1 MSRLFRDVDGG
12 CVSPRGSVVCI
23 GAFDGLHLGHQALVG
38 RVAGRAHE
46 FGLEAAVLSFE
57 PLPREFFGGE
67 RAPARLTLP
76 RERIEGLLALGVD
89 LIGLLRFNAA
99 LAAMPAEDFVRQV
112 IGRRLNAREVW
123 VGPDFRF
130 GRGRAGDVELLRRL
144 GAELGFEARVM
155 DQVDIGGSRV
165 SASRIRELL
174 GEGELDVV
182 AELLGHTYR
191 MSGRVTRGRQL
202 GRRLGYPTANLRLGG
217 KVPALRGIFASRVHG
232 VGPVPLPAVSS
243 LGTRPTVDGA
253 EPLLET
259 HVFDFEGDLYGRRIG
274 VEFIAKLRDEQRFD
288 NLDALVAQM
297 DRDAAAA
304 RELLNTSNPRAAQ

>member
-38 RVAGRAHE
+38 RVVGRAHE

-57 PLPREFFGGE
+57 PLPREFFGGD

-76 RERIEGLLALGVD
+76 RARIEGLLALGVD
-89 LIGLLRFNAA
+89 VIGLLRFNAA
-99 LAAMPAEDFVRQV
+99 LAAIPAEDFVRRV
-112 IGRRLNAREVW
+112 IGQRLNAREVW

-130 GRGRAGDVELLRRL
+130 GRGRSGDIDTLRSL
-144 GAELGFEARVM
+144 GAELGFEARCM

-174 GEGELDVV
+174 GAGELDVV
-182 AELLGHTYR
+182 AEMLGHGYR
-191 MSGRVTRGRQL
+191 ISGRVARGRQL
-202 GRRLGYPTANLRLGG
+202 GRQLGYPTANLRLGG

-232 VGPVPLPAVSS
+232 VGQSPMPAVSS
-243 LGTRPTVDGA
+243 LGTRPTVDGD

-259 HVFDFEGDLYGRRIG
+259 HLFDFEGDLYGRRIG
-274 VEFIAKLRDEQRFD
+274 VEFVAKLRDELKFD

-304 RELLNTSNPRAAQ
+304 RNLLNVHNARASQ

>member
-38 RVAGRAHE
+38 RVVGRAHE
-46 FGLEAAVLSFE
+46 SGLAAAVLSFE
-57 PLPREFFGGE
+57 PLPREFFGGD

-76 RERIEGLLALGVD
+76 RARIEGLLALGVD
-89 LIGLLRFNAA
+89 VIGLLRFNAA
-99 LAAMPAEDFVRQV
+99 LAAIPAEDFVRRV
-112 IGRRLNAREVW
+112 IGQRLNAREVW

-130 GRGRAGDVELLRRL
+130 GRGRSGDIDTLRGL

-165 SASRIRELL
+165 SASRIRALL

-182 AELLGHTYR
+182 AEMLGHGYR
-191 MSGRVTRGRQL
+191 ISGRVARGRQL
-202 GRRLGYPTANLRLGG
+202 GRQLGYPTANLRLGG
-217 KVPALRGIFASRVHG
+217 KVPALRGIFATRVHG
-232 VGPVPLPAVSS
+232 VGSVPMPAVSS

-274 VEFIAKLRDEQRFD
+274 VEFVAKLRDEEKFD

-304 RELLNTSNPRAAQ
+304 RNLLNVHKPRASQ

>member
-76 RERIEGLLALGVD
+76 RERIEGLRALGVD

-99 LAAMPAEDFVRQV
+99 LSAMPAEDFVRQV

-144 GAELGFEARVM
+144 GAGLGFEARVM

-191 MSGRVTRGRQL
+191 ISGRVTRGRQL

-232 VGPVPLPAVSS
+232 IGPVPLPAVSS

-274 VEFIAKLRDEQRFD
+274 VEFVAKLRDEQRFD

-304 RELLNTSNPRAAQ
+304 RQLLNTSNPRAAQ